1 MEMITLRTFD
11 NYFTANILLAR
22 LQDEGINCELKD
34 EYTVTI
40 DPLLS
45 NAIGG
50 IKLAVYQSQVG
61 RAEELLHKYHAENVQ
76 NALCPDCKAVAIDE
90 EIRPVNS
97 LLAKIFNKLFKKY
110 EMPLETVYY
119 CKNCNWESRV
129 LPIETQQLNQHEDF
143 SDAETVKNL

>member
-50 IKLAVYQSQVG
+50 IKLAVHQSQVG
-61 RAEELLHKYHAENVQ
+61 RAEDLLRKYHAENVK
-76 NALCPDCKAVAIDE
+76 NAICPDCKTVALDE

-97 LLAKIFNKLFKKY
+97 LLAKIFNKIFRKY

-129 LPIETQQLNQHEDF
+129 LPIETQQLNQHDDF
-143 SDAETVKNL
+143 LHTETADKL